1 VSRTGTLDVTLHD
14 WKAAGLLKP
23 SFARL
28 DRLVT
33 AEKTIFLRRL
43 GVLGAGDLAAVRAT
57 WNQHMT
63 L

>member
-1 VSRTGTLDVTLHD
+1 
-14 WKAAGLLKP
+14 
-23 SFARL
+23 
-28 DRLVT
+28 VT

-43 GVLGAGDLAAVRAT
+43 GVLGAADLAAVRDT